1 MANLLKQRL
10 RYVLALGKTGPQ
22 FTAWLDIHRVQDR
35 WQRCQQLVYPVTFT
49 KQHLPRGMDKPCMR
63 APEVPGLKK
72 LDELRETHG
81 ASGTEIGLRCGARHH
96 MVHDL
101 RLRHLPLGDEA
112 ALRQSTAVR
121 KTKPVEVE
129 QWRLEIPY
137 VEAAGNVLKC
147 DALKYVLVVSSEE
160 VDARTSKPRYSLMI
174 FTSPAISTTPRSH
187 QDEILHL
194 WNEGR

>member
-1 MANLLKQRL
+1 
-10 RYVLALGKTGPQ
+10 
-22 FTAWLDIHRVQDR
+22 
-35 WQRCQQLVYPVTFT
+35 
-49 KQHLPRGMDKPCMR
+49 
-63 APEVPGLKK
+63 
-72 LDELRETHG
+72 
-81 ASGTEIGLRCGARHH
+81 

-112 ALRQSTAVR
+112 ALRQPTAVR

-174 FTSPAISTTPRSH
+174 FDIKRLFIALLSLQANH
-187 QDEILHL
+187 VHE
-194 WNEGR
+194 